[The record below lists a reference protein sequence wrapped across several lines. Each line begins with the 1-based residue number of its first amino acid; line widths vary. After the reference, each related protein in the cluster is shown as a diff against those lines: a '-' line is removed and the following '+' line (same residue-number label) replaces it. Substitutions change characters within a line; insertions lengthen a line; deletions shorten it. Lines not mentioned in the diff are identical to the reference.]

1 MEKQSN
7 HPLARAIVNRFPN
20 VEPIELEVEN
30 KIGVGLVT
38 TYLGAEYCIAKVTA
52 FTNASDALTKQV
64 ECLAKEGKTVVYV
77 ACNSKVVGL
86 LAFMDIPNESAKGA
100 VEYFKKQRI
109 HTMMITGDSYLTGEA
124 VGKIVG
130 IEEVNA
136 NIMPADKAQ
145 IMFMQELVHQIKLT
159 L

>member
-7 HPLARAIVNRFPN
+7 HPLARAIVNKFPN

-30 KIGVGLVT
+30 KIGIGLVT

-77 ACNSKVVGL
+77 ARNSKVVGL
-86 LAFMDIPNESAKGA
+86 LAFMDIPKD
-100 VEYFKKQRI
+100 VYKRQFPYFSI
-109 HTMMITGDSYLTGEA
+109 NILITILA
-124 VGKIVG
+124 
-130 IEEVNA
+130 
-136 NIMPADKAQ
+136 
-145 IMFMQELVHQIKLT
+145 
-159 L
+159 